1 MDTEP
6 GWQGF
11 LELCLRS
18 ENKEILAT
26 LFDLFLTFEEK
37 KNLALRYLIVQGLLE
52 QKETQRELAQ
62 RLQVSIAKITRG
74 SNELKRMRPAQLQY
88 LREKMLT

>member
-6 GWQGF
+6 GWHGF
-11 LELCLRS
+11 LELCLGA
-18 ENKEILAT
+18 ENEEILGAQ
-26 LFDLFLTFEEK
+26 FDLFLTFEEK
-37 KNLALRYLIVQGLLE
+37 KNLALRFLIIKGLLE

-74 SNELKRMRPAQLQY
+74 SNELKRMRPELVQY
-88 LREKMLT
+88 LREKM